1 MLAQVLRRRL
11 LDWYLPAGLALAAAA
26 ILTTGFGLALTGR
39 FGQPLLP
46 IQARAAAAP
55 KGGAFRIVA
64 LGDSITDGTGDPI
77 GKGYASRVSE
87 ALRKNR
93 RIVIFTNL
101 AVGGAETEDVL
112 DGHEEGRGR
121 PPDRAGGSHPA
132 VGRGQRPQ
140 PRAAGHHRRGR
151 ARARTGSGPR
161 EGKSCCHPGAAASGG
176 APGQH
181 PPAGDLQPARDRGR
195 RRAPGPGA
203 AARVERRHRAG
214 DPCLRRR
221 ARRPDRRHL
230 RRPPRPPGRG
240 SIPPRTAGTRADRRP
255 RALDATGSS
264 THSARSW

>member
-46 IQARAAAAP
+46 MQARAAAVP

-101 AVGGAETEDVL
+101 AVGGAETEGVL
-112 DGHEEGRGR
+112 DVMKKGEAARQIAQA
-121 PPDRAGGSHPA
+121 DVILLSAGGNDLSHALRAITGEAEREPELA
-132 VGRGQRPQ
+132 LGRAKENLAAILARL
-140 PRAAGHHRRGR
+140 RAAAPQASIRLLGIYNPLEIAAGDAPR
-151 ARARTGSGPR
+151 ARAQLHEWNATIEQATHAYDDVLVVPIADIF
-161 EGKSCCHPGAAASGG
+161 AA
-176 APGQH
+176 
-181 PPAGDLQPARDRGR
+181 
-195 RRAPGPGA
+195 
-203 AARVERRHRAG
+203 
-214 DPCLRRR
+214 
-221 ARRPDRRHL
+221 RPDRLAGDRYH
-230 RRPPRPPGRG
+230 PGPRGHAL
-240 SIPPRTAGTRADRRP
+240 IADRV
-255 RALDATGSS
+255 LS
-264 THSARSW
+264 TLPD

>member
-26 ILTTGFGLALTGR
+26 ILTTGFGLALTAR

-55 KGGAFRIVA
+55 KSGAFRIVA

-112 DGHEEGRGR
+112 AVMKKGEAARQIAQADLILLSAGGNDLSHALRAITGEAERE
-121 PPDRAGGSHPA
+121 PELALDRAKENLA
-132 VGRGQRPQ
+132 AILARL
-140 PRAAGHHRRGR
+140 RAAAPQASIRLLGIYNPLEIAAGDAPR
-151 ARARTGSGPR
+151 ARAQLHEWNAGIEQATHAYDDVLVVPIADIF
-161 EGKSCCHPGAAASGG
+161 AA
-176 APGQH
+176 
-181 PPAGDLQPARDRGR
+181 
-195 RRAPGPGA
+195 
-203 AARVERRHRAG
+203 
-214 DPCLRRR
+214 
-221 ARRPDRRHL
+221 RPDRLAGDRYH
-230 RRPPRPPGRG
+230 PGPRGHAL
-240 SIPPRTAGTRADRRP
+240 IADRV
-255 RALDATGSS
+255 LS
-264 THSARSW
+264 TLPD